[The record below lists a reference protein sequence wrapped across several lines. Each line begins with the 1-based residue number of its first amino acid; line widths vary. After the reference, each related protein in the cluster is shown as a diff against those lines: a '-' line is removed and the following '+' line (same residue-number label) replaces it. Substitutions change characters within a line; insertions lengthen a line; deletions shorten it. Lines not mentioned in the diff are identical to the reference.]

1 MINIKALVKV
11 FHKHKSYTAIN
22 IFGLSVGFALLMV
35 IVLLLR
41 FELSY
46 DKHWNGSENIYR
58 IDSKFLQGNNV
69 DQLALTSK
77 LLPERLS
84 KLLPEAVGYAR
95 FSRPRNISVKVEN
108 QLFSEDRIL
117 YSDNNSLELFQ
128 LDFLVGDSE
137 ELLENPQDLIISDEL
152 AIKWFGSLAEALDG
166 TVRIKNNYF
175 TVKGIFN
182 AIPKNSHLRFDALM
196 SYRTVMEKYE
206 AYDLKELN
214 TNIWIPDAY
223 CYIKLANRDKDEV
236 QQKIQAFIDENV
248 YPLIAASGSNEI
260 LEPQLIELEQTHFST
275 GSSFDPAKGNIAF
288 IKTTSIIAIVILL
301 IICINYANLGMSILV
316 QRHKELGMRRL
327 LGASRAELITQ
338 IITESF
344 ISVAIGFGL
353 GLVWLFI
360 IDQTISFE
368 FLTGRS
374 IDYQMIFHANNFLLG
389 LGGMLIITLLS
400 SFYPALV
407 FSKTNIIAVK
417 ESKREGNMVTNLMI
431 GVQFVA
437 SFMVISSMFLMEYQ
451 MSMLSAFDLG
461 ITDEPVISIEVG
473 ESSTPDK
480 VQLVK
485 SQLANEPGIEMVTD
499 AIVKKE
505 ELIAIYHI
513 NATVLDKKKEQIET
527 AFSVGFVGQD
537 YCEVFDIQ
545 LLDGR
550 DFRKN
555 SIEHNSVL
563 VNQRFADRYYQ
574 GEAVGKSIFFREQ
587 RYTIIGVVKNF
598 YYRSLRE
605 DLEAMAIF
613 PKHVYANDLVAP
625 IETSFQIR
633 IDDFNPERTLKNISK
648 VFATSYPNFP
658 FSYQFISEK
667 VDAFYQEDEKNT
679 TLTGILGFS
688 AIIIAI
694 FGLVGLVSFEINQ
707 RRKEISIRKVL
718 GAKPQTLFLVI
729 SKKQLILLSIACLI
743 SIPATYYFISD
754 WLNDFSFTIDLGS
767 SLLIATLTSLL
778 IVISFVLLAMTFKFI
793 EVLNINPVKNLRHD

>member
-196 SYRTVMEKYE
+196 SYGTVMEKYE

-275 GSSFDPAKGNIAF
+275 GSSFDQAKGNIAF

-437 SFMVISSMFLMEYQ
+437 SFMVISSMF
-451 MSMLSAFDLG
+451 
-461 ITDEPVISIEVG
+461 
-473 ESSTPDK
+473 
-480 VQLVK
+480 
-485 SQLANEPGIEMVTD
+485 
-499 AIVKKE
+499 
-505 ELIAIYHI
+505 
-513 NATVLDKKKEQIET
+513 
-527 AFSVGFVGQD
+527 
-537 YCEVFDIQ
+537 
-545 LLDGR
+545 
-550 DFRKN
+550 
-555 SIEHNSVL
+555 
-563 VNQRFADRYYQ
+563 
-574 GEAVGKSIFFREQ
+574 
-587 RYTIIGVVKNF
+587 
-598 YYRSLRE
+598 
-605 DLEAMAIF
+605 
-613 PKHVYANDLVAP
+613 
-625 IETSFQIR
+625 
-633 IDDFNPERTLKNISK
+633 
-648 VFATSYPNFP
+648 
-658 FSYQFISEK
+658 
-667 VDAFYQEDEKNT
+667 
-679 TLTGILGFS
+679 
-688 AIIIAI
+688 
-694 FGLVGLVSFEINQ
+694 
-707 RRKEISIRKVL
+707 
-718 GAKPQTLFLVI
+718 
-729 SKKQLILLSIACLI
+729 
-743 SIPATYYFISD
+743 
-754 WLNDFSFTIDLGS
+754 
-767 SLLIATLTSLL
+767 
-778 IVISFVLLAMTFKFI
+778 
-793 EVLNINPVKNLRHD
+793 